1 MTIKETGVKP
11 ADEKNA
17 LAGLLNTPEV
27 DAFDPDIENDLRIS
41 ELGQQSQPST
51 NVPAV
56 VAPGYFVTMYMPQNV
71 ASIAA
76 KRNMKACIYNQKS
89 RYDHGRLII
98 ENQDDFPADEHN
110 RLTYQGE
117 IICLGLAKQLDVE
130 AQDRI
135 ANKKRLVGGVQDQG
149 RVVIS
154 KATSSEHRGTDGQT

>member
-1 MTIKETGVKP
+1 MTTKETGVKP

-71 ASIAA
+71 ASMAA

-89 RYDHGRLII
+89 RYDHGCLII

-117 IICLGLAKQLDVE
+117 IICRGLLEELEVVE
-130 AQDRI
+130 KQDRI

-149 RVVIS
+149 RVIIS
-154 KATSSEHRGTDGQT
+154 KATSDVDTD